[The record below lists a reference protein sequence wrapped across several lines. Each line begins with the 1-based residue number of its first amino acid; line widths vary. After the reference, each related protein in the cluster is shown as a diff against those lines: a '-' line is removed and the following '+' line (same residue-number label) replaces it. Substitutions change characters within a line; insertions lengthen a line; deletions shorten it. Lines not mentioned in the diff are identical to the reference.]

1 MGEVE
6 GEVGED
12 DGVGGNVVAG
22 SGQFLVAVGS
32 GSSLCSVFSV
42 VGVHRDDLDNINI
55 RK

>member
-1 MGEVE
+1 MA
-6 GEVGED
+6 
-12 DGVGGNVVAG
+12 AG

-42 VGVHRDDLDNINI
+42 VGVHRDGLDTINI

>member
-12 DGVGGNVVAG
+12 DGVGGMLQWSVF

-32 GSSLCSVFSV
+32 GSGQCSVFS
-42 VGVHRDDLDNINI
+42 NQ
-55 RK
+55 